1 VQQAAHFMKL
11 EGMGLLYRGLA
22 PPLLQKSIS
31 TGVMFGAYDHFY
43 QALSSSGSSSSSSS
57 SSRLLPLPPGVAHTI
72 AALVS
77 GALEATLA
85 PFERVQTLLQSR
97 AFTLTIGNSREAVAL
112 LRPLGVTEFYRGGSA
127 VLLRNGPSTALFFGL
142 REPLRSLLPGG
153 GGGGGS
159 SSSGVS
165 DSAGTSTS
173 GTRTGSN
180 GLVVPAELV
189 APMLVPSSGIKVGVG
204 ANGSSGNS
212 LLHMFND
219 FVSGA
224 VLGA

>member
-1 VQQAAHFMKL
+1 MKL

-43 QALSSSGSSSSSSS
+43 QALSSSGSSSSS

-112 LRPLGVTEFYRGGSA
+112 LRPLGVAEFYRGGSA

-153 GGGGGS
+153 GGGGGG
-159 SSSGVS
+159 SGAS
-165 DSAGTSTS
+165 DSASASDTL
-173 GTRTGSN
+173 TGSN

-189 APMLVPSSGIKVGVG
+189 APMLVPSSAMTVGVG
-204 ANGSSGNS
+204 ASGSGGNS